1 MTKHLSSQRFYGS
14 YAFHCHIGFKLFLRL
29 ARATGEGS
37 TKFGIFLGWFGTF
50 FGLIDFS
57 RDITVN

>member
-57 RDITVN
+57 RNITG